1 MDYGIQLYS
10 VRDDYKNGEEF
21 LKILEKGVFTPHYT
35 IENRKSNGKTW
46 SWGIDKRPKL
56 CYDKV

>member
-1 MDYGIQLYS
+1 MARALP
-10 VRDDYKNGEEF
+10 VFRDFRIDVDK
-21 LKILEKGVFTPHYT
+21 KGVFTPHYT